1 MPADKPI
8 RRIAIVGTGVIGAS
22 WAALFLAHGLEVIA
36 TDPAPNAEEN
46 LRKYIDNA
54 WPALEQLGL
63 SSGASKERLSFTT
76 KLSGALEDVDL
87 VQENGP
93 ERPDFKIKLFAEM
106 DALTPETTILASS
119 SSGIPIGIS
128 QTSCKHPE
136 RCVIGHPF
144 NPPHLIPLVE
154 VVGSKKTSP
163 ATIERAIA
171 FYTSMG
177 KRPIHVRKEVVGH
190 VANRLQAALYREV
203 VYLIA
208 QDVLSVS
215 DADAAVS
222 WGPGL
227 RWGVMGPNLLFHLA
241 GGQNGIHH
249 FMEQFTGPMTTWWK
263 DLGNPEFTP
272 EVKEKIVQ
280 GVLAEAGN
288 QSIDALASE
297 RDRVLLGLLG
307 LRGTAK

>member
-1 MPADKPI
+1 MSADESI

-46 LRKYIDNA
+46 LREYVDNA
-54 WPALEQLGL
+54 WAALEQLGL
-63 SSGASKERLSFTT
+63 SPGASKKRLSFTT
-76 KLSGALEDVDL
+76 KLSDALEGVDL

-93 ERPDFKIKLFAEM
+93 ERPDFKIKLFADM

-119 SSGIPIGIS
+119 SSGIPIGVS
-128 QTSCKHPE
+128 QSSCKHPE

-154 VVGSKKTSP
+154 VVGSEKTSS

-171 FYTSMG
+171 FYASIG

-203 VYLIA
+203 VYMIE

-241 GGQNGIHH
+241 GGQGGIHH
-249 FMEQFTGPMTTWWK
+249 FMEHLAGPMATWWK

-272 EVKEKIVQ
+272 DLKEKISQ
-280 GVLAEAGN
+280 GVLAEAGK
-288 QSIDALASE
+288 QSVNDLAEE
-297 RDRVLLGLLG
+297 RDRALLGLLA
-307 LRGTAK
+307 LRDKAK